1 MEGYGEDSGRTFL
14 SSRVKSFSDLL
25 QRPGHGWGP
34 WKPIPP
40 PLCVNTESLAA
51 IKAIPARYLTAFK
64 MVQSCESA
72 KTPSFH
78 DVVFHFP
85 PFHIDFRGTMKFLT
99 EAVVQLAPTKK
110 RGGRERRRRRG
121 KNELNK
127 SGQGR
132 GRDCIERRWGVVARK
147 SAERF
152 LGKIDTS
159 RFQLVLPAE

>member
-1 MEGYGEDSGRTFL
+1 MKRKRKRGRNKGKRTFRRSVTEESRAENGFHVSRWRDTGRTFL

-99 EAVVQLAPTKK
+99 EAVVQLAPTKR

-121 KNELNK
+121 KK
-127 SGQGR
+127 R
-132 GRDCIERRWGVVARK
+132 IK
-147 SAERF
+147 
-152 LGKIDTS
+152 
-159 RFQLVLPAE
+159 